1 MAKTAKQYANEFAN
15 MDVDYQG
22 ILDKFNAATNASYAQ
37 KRAQLA
43 QTENKFYNQMYDTQ
57 RTALDTIRQSN
68 ARAVS
73 TGASRGMQ
81 AANELS
87 AILGLQE
94 QSTETA
100 TQLAQASQDLAAEES
115 EAVLNNMLNA
125 YQQAKQD
132 QQTYLQLGLQ
142 AQQMDATQAQAERE
156 YEQTLSD
163 KLRAAYESGN
173 IDSINV
179 AMQDY
184 IQGLGVNLSDLS
196 TLDIADYNKLTEQL
210 MNYTNLVDSDAVKWG
225 RAGTNLGFSNSGI
238 QENYRDSLAK
248 VINTFRLADV
258 IDINELMQGA
268 KLIYTSYGAADKEA
282 RQQEVNKYFNF
293 ALQRAFYQRL
303 SNDYAAR
310 GLQLTGVTAPVYNPS
325 GRVIESLTQGLNRAS
340 INTIKTFSWLASFL
354 GGIAYESA
362 EAGLRDKEQRHGDA
376 EKRSE
381 DFWEQFGKKG

>member
-22 ILDKFNAATNASYAQ
+22 ILDKFNSATNASYAQ
-37 KRAQLA
+37 RRAQLER
-43 QTENKFYNQMYDTQ
+43 TENKFYDQMYDTQ

-87 AILGLQE
+87 AILGLQK

-115 EAVLNNMLNA
+115 EAVLNNVLNA

-132 QQTYLQLGLQ
+132 QQSYLQLGLQ
-142 AQQMDATQAQAERE
+142 AQQIGTSQAQANRE

-163 KLRAAYESGN
+163 KLRAAYETGN
-173 IDSINV
+173 VDSINV
-179 AMQDY
+179 ALQDY
-184 IQGLGVNLSDLS
+184 IQGLGVDLSDLS
-196 TLDIADYNKLTEQL
+196 TLDVANYNKLTEQL
-210 MNYTNLVDSDAVKWG
+210 MNYTKFIDTEAIKWG

-238 QENYRDSLAK
+238 QENYRDTLTKA
-248 VINTFRLADV
+248 INTFRLANVVD
-258 IDINELMQGA
+258 IDELMQGA
-268 KLIYTSYGAADKEA
+268 KLIYTSYGATDKAE
-282 RQQEVNKYFNF
+282 RQQEINKYFNF

-303 SNDYAAR
+303 ANDYAAR
-310 GLQLTGVTAPVYNPS
+310 GLRLTDVAAPVYNPS
-325 GRVIESLTQGLNRAS
+325 GRVVESLTQGLNRAS
-340 INTIKTFSWLASFL
+340 INTLKTFSWLSSFL

-362 EAGLRDKEQRHGDA
+362 EAVLRNKEQRNGNA

>member
-1 MAKTAKQYANEFAN
+1 MAKTAKQYTNEFAN

-22 ILDKFNAATNASYAQ
+22 ILDKFNSATNASYAQ
-37 KRAQLA
+37 RRAQLA
-43 QTENKFYNQMYDTQ
+43 RTENKFYDQMYDTQ

-87 AILGLQE
+87 AILGLQK

-115 EAVLNNMLNA
+115 EAVLNNVLNA

-132 QQTYLQLGLQ
+132 QQSYLQLGLQ
-142 AQQMDATQAQAERE
+142 AQQIDTSQAQANRE

-163 KLRAAYESGN
+163 KLRAAYETGN
-173 IDSINV
+173 VDSINV
-179 AMQDY
+179 ALQDY
-184 IQGLGVNLSDLS
+184 IQGLGVDLSDLS
-196 TLDIADYNKLTEQL
+196 TLDVADYNKLTEQL
-210 MNYTNLVDSDAVKWG
+210 MNYTNFIDTEAIKWG

-238 QENYRDSLAK
+238 QENYRDTLTKA
-248 VINTFRLADV
+248 INTFRLANVVD
-258 IDINELMQGA
+258 IDELMQGA
-268 KLIYTSYGAADKEA
+268 KLIYTSYGATDKAE
-282 RQQEVNKYFNF
+282 RQQEINKYFNF

-303 SNDYAAR
+303 VNDYAAR
-310 GLQLTGVTAPVYNPS
+310 GLRLTDVAAPVYNPS
-325 GRVIESLTQGLNRAS
+325 GRVVESLTQGLNRAS
-340 INTIKTFSWLASFL
+340 INTIKTFSWLSSFL

-362 EAGLRDKEQRHGDA
+362 EADLRNKEQRHGDT

>member
-43 QTENKFYNQMYDTQ
+43 QTENKFYDQMYDTQ

-87 AILGLQE
+87 AILGLQK

-115 EAVLNNMLNA
+115 EAVLNNVLNA

-132 QQTYLQLGLQ
+132 QQSYLQLGLQ
-142 AQQMDATQAQAERE
+142 AQQIDTSQAQANRE

-163 KLRAAYESGN
+163 KLRAAYETGN
-173 IDSINV
+173 VDSINV
-179 AMQDY
+179 ALQDY
-184 IQGLGVNLSDLS
+184 IQGLGVDLSDLS

-210 MNYTNLVDSDAVKWG
+210 MNYTNFIDTETIKWG

-238 QENYRDSLAK
+238 QENYRDTLTKA
-248 VINTFRLADV
+248 INTFRLANVVD
-258 IDINELMQGA
+258 IDELMQGA
-268 KLIYTSYGAADKEA
+268 KLIYTSYGATDKAA
-282 RQQEVNKYFNF
+282 RQQEINKYFNF

-303 SNDYAAR
+303 ANDYAAR
-310 GLQLTGVTAPVYNPS
+310 GLRLTDVAAPVYNPS
-325 GRVIESLTQGLNRAS
+325 GRVVESLTQGLNRAS
-340 INTIKTFSWLASFL
+340 INTIKTFSWLTSLL

-362 EAGLRDKEQRHGDA
+362 EAGLRNKEQRNGNA

-381 DFWEQFGKKG
+381 EFWEQFGKKG